1 MRAVKLLFSESIRSL
16 GANLST
22 TIAATMTVLIGMF
35 LLGLFIALGSW
46 AQSFGDRQKE
56 KLLVKVYFCTES
68 TCAKSATEQQINAV
82 RIKLKSDPLVKDV
95 VWVSKAEALE
105 RMRKLQPEIVEN
117 LPGNPLPDAFEVK
130 AHDGADVKAI
140 SRNLKA
146 PTLPAGIEKI
156 NDGEEVSDRV
166 LTVAR
171 VLSTA
176 FALATVV
183 LLISSALLIANT
195 IRLSIFSRRREI
207 EVMKL
212 VGATNWFVRGPFMLE
227 GLICGVLGSVIAVLL
242 LLVGKAVV
250 LERVTTS
257 FDAGAGVEAW
267 PFPTIALIVILV
279 GLTVGAVGSG
289 LTLRR
294 FLQV

>member
-1 MRAVKLLFSESIRSL
+1 MRAFKLLFSESIRSL

-46 AQSFGDRQKE
+46 AQSFGDNQKE
-56 KLLVKVYFCTES
+56 KLLIKVYFCTES
-68 TCAKSATEQQINAV
+68 TCAKPATQDQINAV
-82 RIKLKSDPLVKDV
+82 RVKLASDPLVKNINF
-95 VWVSKAEALE
+95 VSKAEALD

-117 LPGNPLPDAFEVK
+117 LPGNPLPDAFEVA
-130 AHDGADVKAI
+130 AHDVQAI

-146 PTLPAGIEKI
+146 PTLPLGVEKI
-156 NDGEEVSDRV
+156 NDGGEVSKRV
-166 LTVAR
+166 VTAAR

-176 FALATVV
+176 FAIATLV

-227 GLICGVLGSVIAVLL
+227 GLICGILGSLFAVLL
-242 LLVGKAVV
+242 LLIGKAVV
-250 LERVTTS
+250 LERINAHL
-257 FDAGAGVEAW
+257 DAGAGVEAW
-267 PFPTIALIVILV
+267 SFPTISVILILV

-289 LTLRR
+289 ITLRR